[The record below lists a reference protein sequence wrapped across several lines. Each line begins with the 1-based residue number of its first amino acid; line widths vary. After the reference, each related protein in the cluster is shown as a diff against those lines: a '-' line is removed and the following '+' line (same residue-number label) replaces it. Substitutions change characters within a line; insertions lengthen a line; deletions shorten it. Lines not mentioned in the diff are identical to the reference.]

1 MLCGTACPDKV
12 GISRHSGEKYSLRK
26 YCLIIFSLVLVFKV
40 TGIAQ
45 TDIPAGNV
53 SGTWTKVNSPYH
65 INGEV
70 TIPNDSILTIEPGVE
85 VIFTGH
91 HKFKIQGRLL
101 AVGTQQDSIRFIA
114 ENTQSG

>member
-70 TIPNDSILTIEPGVE
+70 TIPNDSILTIWFIVHLNMGRQ
-85 VIFTGH
+85 
-91 HKFKIQGRLL
+91 IQGVVLIDA
-101 AVGTQQDSIRFIA
+101 AVQF
-114 ENTQSG
+114 